1 MDAFSAFVMISVVSL
16 SLVSSLLHQF
26 ASIHAALCFMV
37 LRPFY
42 ISPHLAALNFIYHMS
57 LLLQR

>member
-1 MDAFSAFVMISVVSL
+1 MDAFNAFVIISVFSL
-16 SLVSSLLHQF
+16 SSVSSLLHQF
-26 ASIHAALCFMV
+26 ASIHALCFMV